1 MYNMT
6 KEDAKKIL
14 ADLIDNPFLHTW
26 EEQNKA
32 LHMAIE
38 SLSVNNE
45 NVNLIKPS
53 GDSIL
58 RSDAKD
64 KAKEIIYSILDDT
77 NYDDIESMAHACMM
91 MKIKVLKMFDEFPSA
106 DGVSYEDFEP
116 VDNKLYLNPVC
127 RNCKHSSYCNNIPTD
142 ENNEDIEHY
151 DAYGRPVLS
160 VRECKNYEPESN

>member
-32 LHMAIE
+32 LHMAI
-38 SLSVNNE
+38 SALS
-45 NVNLIKPS
+45 
-53 GDSIL
+53 
-58 RSDAKD
+58 
-64 KAKEIIYSILDDT
+64 T
-77 NYDDIESMAHACMM
+77 HM
-91 MKIKVLKMFDEFPSA
+91 
-106 DGVSYEDFEP
+106 VSRKDFEP

-127 RNCKHSSYCNNIPTD
+127 RNCKYSDYCNCIPTD

-160 VRECKNYEPESN
+160 VRECKDYEPESDRKKET